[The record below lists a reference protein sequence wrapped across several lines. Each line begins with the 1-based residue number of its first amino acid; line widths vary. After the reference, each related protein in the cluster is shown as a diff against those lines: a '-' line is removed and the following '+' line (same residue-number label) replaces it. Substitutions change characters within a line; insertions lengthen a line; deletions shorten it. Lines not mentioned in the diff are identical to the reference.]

1 MKKRRKKM
9 PNWCNNTLELKHANP
24 EMIKRAKD
32 AFEAGRLLD
41 EFIPIPLELKEG
53 AMNIDELQKIRN
65 WEYKKELDAVR
76 EKLNIKYFGFKD
88 WYDFCVS
95 EWGTKWDIGGDDGIA
110 TLKEDTLILSFDSAY
125 SPPIDAYKKLEQ
137 MGFEIWAL
145 YYESGMMFCG
155 SYGQG
160 NDEFYDIDAGSEW
173 VEENIPKYI
182 NEEFGISQSMAEWE
196 DDNQEEEE
204 DVSN

>member
-1 MKKRRKKM
+1 M
-9 PNWCNNTLELKHANP
+9 PNWCANTLELKHADP
-24 EMIKRAKD
+24 AMIKRAKD

-41 EFIPIPLELKEG
+41 EFIPIPQELREG
-53 AMNIDELQKIRN
+53 AMNIDELRKNRN
-65 WEYKKELDAVR
+65 WEYKKELDEIR
-76 EKLNIKYFGFKD
+76 EKLNTKYFGFKD

-110 TLKEDTLILSFDSAY
+110 TLKEDTLILAFDSAY

-173 VEENIPKYI
+173 VKENIPKYLD
-182 NEEFGISQSMAEWE
+182 EEFGISQSMAEWE
-196 DDNQEEEE
+196 DDNEEEEE

>member
-1 MKKRRKKM
+1 M
-9 PNWCNNTLELKHANP
+9 PNWCANTLELKHDNP

-137 MGFEIWAL
+137 MGFEVWAL

-182 NEEFGISQSMAEWE
+182 NDEFNISQSMAEWE

-204 DVSN
+204 NA